1 MPMYNMGDTDIDKYG
16 RCPYNSCEVISMPD
30 YKEMYLTMVRA
41 SEKAMN
47 LLAEAQQK
55 CEEMYIS
62 SEGGEPEQDETA

>member
-1 MPMYNMGDTDIDKYG
+1 
-16 RCPYNSCEVISMPD
+16 MPD